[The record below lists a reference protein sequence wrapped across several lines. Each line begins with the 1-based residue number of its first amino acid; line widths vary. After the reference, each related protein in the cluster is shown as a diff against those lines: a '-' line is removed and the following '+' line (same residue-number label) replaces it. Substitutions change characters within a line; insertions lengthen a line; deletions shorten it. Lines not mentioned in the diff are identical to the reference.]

1 VTNLL
6 SGLLSGPDVRVP
18 ALLAGLVDSLQD
30 VSMVDLTRMPAAPQD
45 ARAAAVLMLFA
56 GHTVQDA
63 DVLLLERASTMRTH
77 SGQVAFPGGA
87 LDAADDG
94 PVAAALREAR
104 EETGLDPGG
113 VLPLALLPEL
123 NVPPSGFRVTP
134 VLAHWSQ
141 PSPVHAVDPAESARV
156 ASVPL
161 RQLLDPVNRFRV
173 RHSSGFAGPAFV
185 VDGMLIWGFTGGLLS
200 TLAAMAG
207 WERTWDT
214 SDVRDL
220 DTVLAETG
228 TRPEPEVVE

>member
-1 VTNLL
+1 MTISLP
-6 SGLLSGPDVRVP
+6 GADVRVP
-18 ALLAGLVDSLQD
+18 SLLAGLVDSLQD
-30 VSMVDLTRMPAAPQD
+30 VSMLDLTRVPAAPQD

-56 GHTVQDA
+56 GQTVDDA
-63 DVLLLERASTMRTH
+63 DVLLLERAATMRTH

-94 PVAAALREAR
+94 PVAAALREAH

-123 NVPPSGFRVTP
+123 NIPPSGFRVTP

-141 PSPVHAVDPAESARV
+141 PCPVYPVDPAESARV
-156 ASVPL
+156 ARVPL
-161 RQLLDPVNRFRV
+161 RRLLEPTNRFRV
-173 RHSSGFAGPAFV
+173 LHSSGYAGPAFI

-207 WERTWDT
+207 WERPWDT

-220 DTVLAETG
+220 DTVLAATG
-228 TRPEPEVVE
+228 TELEPEVVE

>member
-1 VTNLL
+1 MTILL
-6 SGLLSGPDVRVP
+6 AGLLSDPDVRVP
-18 ALLAGLVDSLQD
+18 SLLAGLVDSLQD
-30 VSMVDLTRMPAAPQD
+30 ASMLDLTRMPAAPQD

-94 PVAAALREAR
+94 PVAAALREAQ

-113 VLPLALLPEL
+113 VLPLALLREL
-123 NVPPSGFRVTP
+123 SVPPSGFRVTP
-134 VLAHWSQ
+134 VLAHWSH
-141 PSPVHAVDPAESARV
+141 PAPVHAVDPAESARV
-156 ASVPL
+156 ARVPL
-161 RQLLDPVNRFRV
+161 RELLDPGNRFQV
-173 RHSSGFAGPAFV
+173 MHPSGFVGPAFV

-200 TLAAMAG
+200 TLAAMAC
-207 WERTWDT
+207 WERPWDT

-220 DTVLAETG
+220 DTVLVETG
-228 TRPEPEVVE
+228 TEAAPEVVE